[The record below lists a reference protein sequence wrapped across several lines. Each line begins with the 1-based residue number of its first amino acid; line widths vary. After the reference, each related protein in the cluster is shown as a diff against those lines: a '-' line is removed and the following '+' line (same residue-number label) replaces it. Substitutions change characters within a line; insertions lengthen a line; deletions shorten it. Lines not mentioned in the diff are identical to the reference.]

1 MDVPESIEQ
10 ALARM
15 GQDFPIFIQGIV
27 IGLIV
32 FAIGY
37 VLTRVMQRIIVR
49 AIRDTPAGLSVE
61 RAMSRVVGII
71 GVTLS
76 ALTALATMG
85 VDVAAVIA
93 ALGLGSL
100 AIGLALKDTIENAIT
115 GVLLLIQRPFKVGDI
130 IKVGDVM
137 GVVSDVAIRTTNV
150 KTFDGLH
157 VLIPNRQ
164 VYNEVIT
171 NWSYYPTRRITAT
184 VGVAYDTDLPKAYRV
199 LKEAV
204 VSTPGVLAKPEPLIS
219 FEAFDDSSIRMVFR
233 FWVDWQETSP
243 LDAQTDVTQSL
254 IDAARREGIDIPFPI
269 RTVYVQHPAQVSA
282 VENTTTRSAGSA

>member
-1 MDVPESIEQ
+1 MDIVESIEQ

-15 GQDFPIFIQGIV
+15 GQDFPILIQGVV

-49 AIRDTPAGLSVE
+49 AIHDTPAGLTVE

-71 GVTLS
+71 GIALA

-85 VDVAAVIA
+85 VDVAA

-130 IKVGDVM
+130 IQVGDVM
-137 GVVSDVAIRTTNV
+137 GVVSDVAIRTTNI

-171 NWSYYPTRRITAT
+171 NWSYYPARRITAT

-204 VSTPGVLAKPEPLIS
+204 VSTPGVLAEPAPLVS

-233 FWVDWQETSP
+233 FWIDWQETSP
-243 LDAQTDVTQSL
+243 LDAQTNVTQSL
-254 IDAARREGIDIPFPI
+254 MDAARHEGIDIPFPI
-269 RTVYVQHPAQVSA
+269 RTVYVQHPAHVSA
-282 VENTTTRSAGSA
+282 VEHTTTRSASSA